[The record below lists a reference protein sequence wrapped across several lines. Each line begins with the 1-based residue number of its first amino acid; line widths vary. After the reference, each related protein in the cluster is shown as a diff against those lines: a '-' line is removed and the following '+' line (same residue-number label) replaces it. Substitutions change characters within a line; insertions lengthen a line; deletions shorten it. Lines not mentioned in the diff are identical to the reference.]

1 MNKQW
6 HILYTNPRA
15 EKRVLSYLQKY
26 NFESYLPLLNIKT
39 KWSDRW
45 KMVEKPMFTSYVFV
59 KISYWDDKNKILI
72 LPGIHHIVF
81 YKGIPA
87 VLEDEIIEMMKIL
100 VVNFGEKIQVIKD
113 ENLQPGRILEIKY
126 GNFKGH
132 KAEVVE
138 IKNKTYVV
146 MNLPMMG
153 QQARTEIKIEDLG
166 LEEGWN
172 K

>member
-26 NFESYLPLLNIKT
+26 NFECYLPIITVKT

-72 LPGIHHIVF
+72 LPGIHNIVF
-81 YKGIPA
+81 YKGEPA
-87 VLEDEIIEMMKIL
+87 TLDEEIIDTMKIL
-100 VVNFGEKIQVIKD
+100 VTNFSEKIQIIKD
-113 ENLQPGRILEIKY
+113 ENLQPGKILEIKH
-126 GNFKGH
+126 GMFKGH

-138 IKNKTYVV
+138 MKNKTYVV

-153 QQARTEIKIEDLG
+153 QQARAEIKIEDLG